1 MRSPRHSLEQSS
13 QRLDELHARLQRQM
27 QHRLDLLGSRLKPSQ
42 QRLARLSPQ
51 RVLAERQQRL
61 DSLNKRLPAPLLRQL
76 QQEQVR
82 LGGLGKRL
90 DTASPLRTLARG
102 YSITFKGEEAVRSAA
117 QLQPGDTITTR
128 LTDGEFSARI
138 EYVQGSDTGSAHD

>member
-1 MRSPRHSLEQSS
+1 
-13 QRLDELHARLQRQM
+13 
-27 QHRLDLLGSRLKPSQ
+27 
-42 QRLARLSPQ
+42 
-51 RVLAERQQRL
+51 AERQQRL

-138 EYVQGSDTGSAHD
+138 EHVQGSDTGSAHD